1 MPGGIVK
8 AFMSVVSGNLFD
20 KYGPTKMVPI
30 GLVLVVISLVLLRG
44 IDATTSPY
52 FIVTLHIIMFVG
64 ISLVMMPA
72 QTNGLNQLPRELY
85 PDGTAIMNT
94 LTQVAGAI
102 GTAIAVTI
110 MSITASGAVEPT
122 QGMIDG
128 VQNSITFGLVIA
140 VIGLVLSFFIK
151 NVRA

>member
-1 MPGGIVK
+1 
-8 AFMSVVSGNLFD
+8 
-20 KYGPTKMVPI
+20 MVPI
-30 GLVLVVISLVLLRG
+30 GLILVVISLILLRG

-85 PDGTAIMNT
+85 ADGTAIMNT
-94 LTQVAGAI
+94 LQQVAGAI

-128 VQNSITFGLVIA
+128 VQNSITFGLIIASHRSCVI
-140 VIGLVLSFFIK
+140 VLYKKCS
-151 NVRA
+151 